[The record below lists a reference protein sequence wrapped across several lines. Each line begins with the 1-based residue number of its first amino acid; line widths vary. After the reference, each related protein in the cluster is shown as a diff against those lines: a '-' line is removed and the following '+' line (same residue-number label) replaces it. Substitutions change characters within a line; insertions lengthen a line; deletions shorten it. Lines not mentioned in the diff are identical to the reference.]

1 MPHTKAKEMTD
12 AVTVRCTLADVAA
25 AVSKASVRI
34 TNVFASLEFAV
45 DGKAVDPSYPP
56 AFT

>member
-1 MPHTKAKEMTD
+1 MTD